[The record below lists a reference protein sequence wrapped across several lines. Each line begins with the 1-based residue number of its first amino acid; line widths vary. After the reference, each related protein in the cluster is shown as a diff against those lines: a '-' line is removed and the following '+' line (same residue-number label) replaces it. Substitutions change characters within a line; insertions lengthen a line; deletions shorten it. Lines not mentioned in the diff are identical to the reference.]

1 MSAIDCLDHVH
12 AANFLGMPVYW
23 IIEERAMSTITD
35 FQSDDNRIVNKNF
48 ISLGGGSGEH
58 AALIINIDGAL
69 FNLLSV
75 IDTER
80 LISSGLSVSD
90 EKLANQIDNYYDLK
104 CDDER
109 MMSLEYFDNNHWPA
123 MAFVRMYEGI
133 KNFYTSDMKNE
144 GLEKQ
149 INCAVAMLILSKF
162 PLNHCIVDEELREIM
177 QKISLTEKTFFS
189 EDLEKSMD
197 MFEVAVKGN
206 CSGRILKN
214 GQVNWGYCLE
224 DFEKDN

>member
-75 IDTER
+75 IDTEG

-90 EKLANQIDNYYDLK
+90 EKLANQIDNYYELK

-133 KNFYTSDMKNE
+133 KNFYSSDMKQE
-144 GLEKQ
+144 ELERQ
-149 INCAVAMLILSKF
+149 INCAVAMLIISSF
-162 PLNHCIVDEELREIM
+162 PLNHCVVDTELREIV
-177 QKISLTEKTFFS
+177 QKLPLTEKSFFS
-189 EDLEKSMD
+189 EDLEKTMG
-197 MFEVAVKGN
+197 MFEIMEKGK
-206 CSGRILKN
+206 SAGRIMRN
-214 GQVNWGYCLE
+214 GTVSWGYSLE
-224 DFEKDN
+224 DFKQDN